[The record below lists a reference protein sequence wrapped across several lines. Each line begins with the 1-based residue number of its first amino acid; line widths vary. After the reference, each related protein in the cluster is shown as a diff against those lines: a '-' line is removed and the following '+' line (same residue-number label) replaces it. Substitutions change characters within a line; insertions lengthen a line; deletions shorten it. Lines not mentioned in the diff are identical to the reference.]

1 MDKVDSKNSKIQ
13 FWLPKG
19 GRPVM
24 GAGLKGK
31 ELKNYLY
38 RNKVSKKI
46 LITFTEYE
54 FDLLN
59 KKYNA
64 INEIVNIDRGTFIKN
79 SIFKGDSANL
89 IKQKN
94 NSELIIKLNRI
105 GVNINQMVKK
115 INGYEFLT
123 PAITHQI
130 KNVEIELLKL
140 QYIFSKILR

>member
-1 MDKVDSKNSKIQ
+1 
-13 FWLPKG
+13 
-19 GRPVM
+19 M

-38 RNKVSKKI
+38 KNKVSKKI
-46 LITFTEYE
+46 LLTFTEYE

-59 KKYNA
+59 QKYEA
-64 INEIVNIDRGTFIKN
+64 IKEIVNIDRGSFIKN

-94 NSELIIKLNRI
+94 NSELIKKLNRI

-130 KNVEIELLKL
+130 KNVEVELLELK
-140 QYIFSKILR
+140 YIFSKILR